1 LGKAGF
7 KLNLKKHWQTYRIS
21 DNYAGQR
28 ETSKSDRLDF
38 EIEDDVEYELDQA
51 RDEEVDFGP
60 NGKFEIKKTQVPN
73 ADIGIVSTTD
83 QKCVSKKAHVGVKN
97 ETVYLSATSVTLP
110 EMQMNVD

>member
-1 LGKAGF
+1 MGKAGF
-7 KLNLKKHWQTYRIS
+7 KLNLKNIYKHTEFLII
-21 DNYAGQR
+21 YAGQF